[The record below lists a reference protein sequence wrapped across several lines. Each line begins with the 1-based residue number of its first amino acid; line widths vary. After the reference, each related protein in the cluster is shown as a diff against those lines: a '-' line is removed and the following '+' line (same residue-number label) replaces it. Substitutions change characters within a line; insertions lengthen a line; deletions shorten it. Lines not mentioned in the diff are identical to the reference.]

1 MYERFMQL
9 LQANNITPYRV
20 SKETGVTQTTLSD
33 WKTGRATPKTA
44 TLQKIADYFN
54 VSLDWLTGEDIEFD
68 VNPRECEDA
77 TKIKC
82 PICQKGNDDNYVHF
96 QKTIGVNF
104 NNEKS
109 SGIAIKFRCEEGHD
123 FYYVFESYKGN
134 TYAIQTDDSTIIAKP
149 INEPIYENAP
159 VSLDKLW
166 DNDQHEDD
174 YIKKYRTLDTYGQ
187 KAVSAVLDIEYER
200 CTNVE
205 NTTVNTARIA
215 AYGGGTKDIPA
226 ANVTKEELEQL
237 EALQRGLNEAAEIDK
252 KLRK

>member
-1 MYERFMQL
+1 MEKIGTKIKELREKKGLFQQDL
-9 LQANNITPYRV
+9 ANELHVTKGAVGMWETNKRV
-20 SKETGVTQTTLSD
+20 PDVETI
-33 WKTGRATPKTA
+33 RN
-44 TLQKIADYFN
+44 IADYFK
-54 VSLDWLTGEDIEFD
+54 VSVDWLTGENIEFD

-77 TKIKC
+77 TEIKC
-82 PICQKGNDDNYVHF
+82 PICGYDYVHF

-134 TYAIQTDDSTIIAKP
+134 TYAIQTDDSTIVAKP

-166 DNDQHEDD
+166 GKDQHEDE
-174 YIKKYRTLDTYGQ
+174 YIKKYRALDTYGQ
-187 KAVSAVLDIEYER
+187 KAVSAVLNIEYER
-200 CTNVE
+200 CSSSEDAVID
-205 NTTVNTARIA
+205 TARIA

-237 EALQRGLNEAAEIDK
+237 EALQRGLNEVAEIEK

>member
-1 MYERFMQL
+1 MEKIGTKIKELREKKGLFQQDL
-9 LQANNITPYRV
+9 ANELHVTKGAVGMWETNKRV
-20 SKETGVTQTTLSD
+20 PDVETI
-33 WKTGRATPKTA
+33 RN
-44 TLQKIADYFN
+44 IADYFK
-54 VSLDWLTGEDIEFD
+54 VSVDWLTGEDIEFD
-68 VNPRECEDA
+68 INPRECEDA
-77 TKIKC
+77 AEIKC
-82 PICQKGNDDNYVHF
+82 PICGYDYVHF

-109 SGIAIKFRCEEGHD
+109 SGIAIKFRCEDGHD

-134 TYAIQTDDSTIIAKP
+134 TYAIQTDDSTIVAKP

-159 VSLDKLW
+159 VSLDKLLEK
-166 DNDQHEDD
+166 DQHEDE

-205 NTTVNTARIA
+205 NTTVHTARIA

-237 EALQRGLNEAAEIDK
+237 EALQRGLNEVAEIDK